1 MVFWGRFIQRQRI
14 FRKIKK
20 RIEEVITSS
29 NCSFYV
35 GKRLMAL
42 SVELVVTP
50 TAEIA
55 NNLLKNV
62 DEFLGEYFAKTN
74 MLQQIGWSSN
84 YTRDRGFKSVYL
96 IELAWFNVSPNR
108 RIYKKPGERYD
119 FVPLPLCFFINC
131 RSMLE
136 RLS

>member
-1 MVFWGRFIQRQRI
+1 
-14 FRKIKK
+14 
-20 RIEEVITSS
+20 
-29 NCSFYV
+29 
-35 GKRLMAL
+35 MAL

-50 TAEIA
+50 TAAIA

-84 YTRDRGFKSVYL
+84 YTRDKGFQSVYL

-108 RIYKKPGERYD
+108 RIYKKTRRTIR
-119 FVPLPLCFFINC
+119 FCSFSFMFFYQ
-131 RSMLE
+131 L
-136 RLS
+136 